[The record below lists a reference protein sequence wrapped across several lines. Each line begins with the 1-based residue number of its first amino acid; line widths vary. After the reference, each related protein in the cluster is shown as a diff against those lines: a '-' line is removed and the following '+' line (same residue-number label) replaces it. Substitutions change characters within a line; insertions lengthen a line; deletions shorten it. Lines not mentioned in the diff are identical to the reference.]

1 MEMNLS
7 KKGLEFIVNQETGG
21 KAYYEKFLKNPTWP
35 GVESGVTIGVGWDC
49 GYNTADQLRSDW
61 TALLTKEAVDSLEE
75 CCGLKGRAA
84 MTVLPQVKDI
94 VVPWDAAVEVFNKR
108 TVPRFY
114 LSMLRAY
121 PQAADLPPDA
131 AAALLSLVFNRG
143 HSLNGERRIEMANIK
158 THLQNSDL
166 AAIPGELREMKR
178 LWPETAGLRKRRDA
192 EAALFESA
200 LV

>member
-49 GYNTADQLRSDW
+49 GYNTVDQLRSDW
-61 TALLTKEAVDSLEE
+61 TALLSKEAVESLEE

-94 VVPWDAAVEVFNKR
+94 KVSWEAAVEVFNKR

-114 LSMLRAY
+114 LAMLRAY
-121 PQAADLPPDA
+121 PQAAELPPDA

-143 HSLNGERRIEMANIK
+143 HSLNGARRIEMANIK

-166 AAIPGELREMKR
+166 AAIPAELREMKR

-200 LV
+200 LA